1 MQIDS
6 YNFLPLERTLNLHN
20 VIMLIKLVFNQDK
33 NNYYNTYL
41 EKGYCQL
48 P

>member
-41 EKGYCQL
+41 EKSYYQL